1 MNTVKTVTN
10 FLNFRKKMKK
20 IIINADDLGFSVG
33 VNQAILK
40 ANTEGYLTHASLMA
54 NTEYFQDAIQLIPKF
69 KNLRIGVHVTLTCGK
84 ALYDKNVLAKN
95 GKLDWTFAKLLFLR
109 KTSKVL
115 ESLENEIENQILKIK
130 ENGIEI
136 SHIDGHEH
144 VHIIPSINKIVR
156 RLAKKHQIP
165 RIREIN
171 ENFFESLK
179 FNGSTTNL
187 ANIIKLILLKTLS
200 LFNKGEKKIGFYCMM
215 NTCDVRSKNLFRFLR
230 ESKSYETVEI
240 MLHPGIN
247 SLDSEEYLRNLDSR
261 FVSFFKDDSRRTEF
275 ELCFEKEFEAF
286 VRI

>member
-1 MNTVKTVTN
+1 
-10 FLNFRKKMKK
+10 MKK

-54 NTEYFQDAIQLIPKF
+54 NTEYFQDAIQLIPNF

-84 ALYDKNVLAKN
+84 ALYEKNVLGKN
-95 GKLDWTFAKLLFLR
+95 GLLDWTFVKLLFLR

-144 VHIIPSINKIVR
+144 IHIIPSINKIVR

-200 LFNKGEKKIGFYCMM
+200 LFNKNENEIGFYSML
-215 NTCDVRSKNLFRFLR
+215 NTCDIRAGNLFRFLR
-230 ESKSYETVEI
+230 ESKSYQTVEI
-240 MLHPGIN
+240 MLHPSITG
-247 SLDSEEYLRNLDSR
+247 LDSDEYLKRLDPR
-261 FVSFFKDDSRRTEF
+261 FVSFFKDVSRTTEL
-275 ELCFEKEFEAF
+275 ELCFDKEFEAF
-286 VRI
+286 ERL